1 VNIYDASMYFLVI
14 SLCVGVIAS
23 LRVSSR
29 RGTTSA
35 LAGLSG
41 ATITVATGLVL
52 MGEMI
57 PIDYSTDIALFLLV
71 LGPVGTIIVAK
82 ILMGGG
88 FK

>member
-1 VNIYDASMYFLVI
+1 VNVYDASMYFLII
-14 SLCVGVIAS
+14 SLCIGILASVRIA
-23 LRVSSR
+23 SR

-41 ATITVATGLVL
+41 ATIAVATGLVF

-82 ILMGGG
+82 VLTGGG